1 VPRRDTLANYQA
13 QAQRAGERLV
23 GRDRGDDIM
32 IKFALGVC
40 LGLLLLASSPAQSA
54 VYRVMTVEVTDID
67 MYLKEVDNVRAA
79 MKRLKVDGTVR
90 VMRARFAGKAVG
102 RVIVTIEYK
111 DLAAFAATDAAL
123 KADAEHTAALRR
135 IGALRKIVSDS
146 LYDEL

>member
-1 VPRRDTLANYQA
+1 MFKL
-13 QAQRAGERLV
+13 
-23 GRDRGDDIM
+23 
-32 IKFALGVC
+32 ALGLC

-54 VYRVMTVEVTDID
+54 VFRVITVEVNDTE
-67 MYLKEVDNVRAA
+67 MYLKEVDSVRAA
-79 MKRLKVDGTVR
+79 MKRLNVDGTVR

-102 RVIVTIEYK
+102 RLIVTIEYK

-123 KADAEHTAALRR
+123 KADAEHTATMRR